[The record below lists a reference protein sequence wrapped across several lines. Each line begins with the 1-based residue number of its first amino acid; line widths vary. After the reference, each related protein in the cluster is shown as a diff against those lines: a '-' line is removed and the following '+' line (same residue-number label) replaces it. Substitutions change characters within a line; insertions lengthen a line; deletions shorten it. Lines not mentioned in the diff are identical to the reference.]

1 MKKNSSFISLSSIA
15 RRAEEDHLSSLK
27 RKTDT
32 RFTLIELLITIAII
46 AILAGMLLPALNS
59 AREKAR
65 AIQCVSNIR
74 QIGTAVFSYANDNM
88 DYLPRVQN
96 YKDDRLRPRL
106 ASYTGTP
113 EYDKTQ
119 KGLWFCP
126 SHNVVSPTS
135 ADDKYINSYINLVGQ
150 CTTIGKDWAI
160 DHISHSQ
167 KLTRLD
173 SKVGLLIS
181 TQPPA
186 PEDKQIIVGN
196 PFRTYNLLYTTKQA
210 NGYDPLEVF
219 VHSGRTNIFMAAG
232 NVVPRLLGTIRVSYE
247 NSGYTGILK

>member
-1 MKKNSSFISLSSIA
+1 M
-15 RRAEEDHLSSLK
+15 SLK
-27 RKTDT
+27 TSDMGKRN
-32 RFTLIELLITIAII
+32 FTLIELLIVIAII

-65 AIQCVSNIR
+65 AIQCVSNIK

-88 DYLPRVQN
+88 DYLPSVQDS
-96 YKDDRLRPRL
+96 KKDRLRRRL

-126 SHNVVSPTS
+126 SHNLVLPTT
-135 ADDKYINSYINLVGQ
+135 ADDQYSSSYTILKGHLKV
-150 CTTIGKDWAI
+150 IGKDWGI
-160 DHISHSQ
+160 GHVFYSQ

-173 SKVGLLIS
+173 SRVGLLIS
-181 TQPPA
+181 RQPVYQSWS
-186 PEDKQIIVGN
+186 KQILWN
-196 PFRTYNLLYTTKQA
+196 APFFIDYLFYTTKQA

-219 VHSGRTNIFMAAG
+219 VHSARTNIFMASG
-232 NVVPRLLGTIRVSYE
+232 NVSPRLIGTVRPEYNGEYSA
-247 NSGYTGILK
+247 YTTIIK